1 MTFEEAV
8 MDKNRPL
15 SITPREW
22 MTAVEAS
29 IAEDDEL
36 TENSVKRIAK
46 DKTKAENKPSSSDSK
61 SSENDDSMMRLE
73 LGVDQIVQGIK
84 IVYSAL
90 DSAKSANYTPEIR
103 SVANKV
109 RDLFDG
115 AISPYIIDVI
125 DELQKLE
132 EDVK

>member
-29 IAEDDEL
+29 IAEENEL
-36 TENSVKRIAK
+36 TEQSVNRIAK
-46 DKTKAENKPSSSDSK
+46 EKKTKTTSAAKGVDSD
-61 SSENDDSMMRLE
+61 DAMVRLE
-73 LGVDQIVQGIK
+73 LGIDQIVQGIK
-84 IVYSAL
+84 LVYSAL
-90 DSAKSANYTPEIR
+90 EAAKKADYAPKVR
-103 SVANKV
+103 KVANTVK
-109 RDLFDG
+109 DLFDG
-115 AISPYIIDVI
+115 AISPYMVDVI